1 MSEQEIVDE
10 LFVLK
15 NALFDLKEK
24 VIDSIKPDFKSRYL
38 LFLYLGITYE
48 QSRAIDHLF
57 ISYNFAGEMP
67 SMQELKEKLTTII
80 DSPELS
86 ESVVEDILMAYDDD
100 KLIPIVGDIVKELKI
115 NDNKQIRKRKEI
127 DFIDWVVIVEG
138 NVVSVFDVKIKK
150 LIVID
155 EAEEELLCILSYTDQ
170 NQLNIKPGKN
180 VNFILAGNE
189 INIKKVKLDNGG
201 V

>member
-1 MSEQEIVDE
+1 MSDQEVVDE
-10 LFVLK
+10 LFLLK

-48 QSRAIDHLF
+48 QSREIDHLF

-67 SMQELKEKLTTII
+67 SMQELKEKLITII

-86 ESVVEDILMAYDDD
+86 ESVVEDILIAYDDD

-115 NDNKQIRKRKEI
+115 NDNKQRRKRKEI
-127 DFIDWVVIVEG
+127 DFIDWVVIVEE

-189 INIKKVKLDNGG
+189 INIKKVKLDNGA